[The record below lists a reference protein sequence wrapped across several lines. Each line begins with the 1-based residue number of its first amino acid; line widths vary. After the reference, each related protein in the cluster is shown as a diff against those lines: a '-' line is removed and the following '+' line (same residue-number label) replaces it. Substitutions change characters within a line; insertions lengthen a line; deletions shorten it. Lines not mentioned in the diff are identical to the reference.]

1 MLGKGQHTYYVLS
14 DLAKDKELE
23 QLNRKPENLITK
35 SEELIDKPEELIDK
49 PEEFIDKSEEFIDKS
64 GELLMLQLQG
74 LAKKATKDKV
84 HQIILIL
91 CMESATQA
99 ESIAKALNR
108 NLNYVR
114 TAYLAPLLKEELLTY
129 KFLKTPNHPEQA
141 YLITPKGREWLKQK
155 GIEL

>member
-1 MLGKGQHTYYVLS
+1 
-14 DLAKDKELE
+14 
-23 QLNRKPENLITK
+23 
-35 SEELIDKPEELIDK
+35 
-49 PEEFIDKSEEFIDKS
+49 
-64 GELLMLQLQG
+64 MLQLQG

-91 CMESATQA
+91 CSESATQA
-99 ESIAKALNR
+99 ESIAKVLNR

-114 TAYLAPLLKEELLTY
+114 TTYLAPLLKEELLTY

-141 YLITPKGREWLKQK
+141 YLTTPKGREWLKQQ